1 MGTDHIT
8 GPSAV
13 AETSTEPST
22 SSSVSEPASPIA
34 PRGLTA
40 SDLLAHEAELE
51 RQARE
56 AVPFSFRL
64 GGCTYEKGYIRQ
76 PVWACKTCGG
86 GGVCAGCG
94 VGCHSDH
101 DLVELF
107 AKRNF
112 RCDCGTLSLDQ
123 SKSKHS
129 QAHAHTEGTTVMPKA
144 CNLRPAHMAVRIENE
159 ENQYGRNF
167 EGKFCRC
174 QRGERYDPLE
184 EDETMF
190 QCLVCEDWFHE
201 SCTSLLGNYK
211 PPGSSAA
218 AEAALRPQDSGSMSR
233 AIETQAHPTPV
244 AGAELTAKVT
254 EAAQTVDQASGENV
268 DTWPLIAHDSFDLMI
283 CSACVRAKGNEVLR
297 HYVGTKGWGA
307 VIPLRPKSTGQ
318 SKELDMLQMLPR
330 NIPHL
335 DHLEG
340 TRRGCAVW
348 GLELNEEAVE
358 TLVAFEEAASGA
370 EDAAANAVTDT
381 EQTAD
386 MNLSTQVSEESDEKS
401 GSTTT
406 NSSRK
411 RSSPAHSSEQGASSD
426 TRPDNASNKRPKVE
440 DAIAEADKVHAKDAS
455 TLADTPTR
463 PCTLPPLRSWASE
476 RTDQLQD
483 VRPDVFLAED
493 FRDNIC
499 RCAECL
505 PRFSHLP
512 FLLEAESTYSP
523 PRSPSPQPADGGDN
537 DDARSEGGNSQASS
551 SYDLGLAALRQLP
564 RERMMQTLEAYTR
577 LRDALFEQVLRP
589 HQLAGTEVDEK
600 SIRDFFDKHREGGGT

>member
-1 MGTDHIT
+1 MS

-13 AETSTEPST
+13 AETSAEPST
-22 SSSVSEPASPIA
+22 SSSVPEPVPSIA

-76 PVWACKTCGG
+76 PVWACRTCGG

-123 SKSKHS
+123 SKLKHS
-129 QAHAHTEGTTVMPKA
+129 HAHAHTGGTTVMPTA
-144 CNLRPAHMAVRIENE
+144 CNLRPSHLAVRIEND

-174 QRGERYDPLE
+174 QRGEKYDPLE

-233 AIETQAHPTPV
+233 AAETQAHPTPV
-244 AGAELTAKVT
+244 PGAVLTAKVT
-254 EAAQTVDQASGENV
+254 EAAQTVDQASGANV
-268 DTWPLIAHDSFDLMI
+268 DTWPLIAHESFDLMI

-307 VIPLRPKSTGQ
+307 VIPLQTMITGQ
-318 SKELDMLQMLPR
+318 SKETDMLNVLPHDA
-330 NIPHL
+330 PQL
-335 DHLEG
+335 DILGG
-340 TRRGCAVW
+340 TKRGCAVW

-358 TLVAFEEAASGA
+358 TQTASEEAVMGA

-381 EQTAD
+381 EQTAHV
-386 MNLSTQVSEESDEKS
+386 NSSTQVSEERDQKS
-401 GSTTT
+401 GSTTAD
-406 NSSRK
+406 SSRK
-411 RSSPAHSSEQGASSD
+411 RSSSADSSEQGASSG
-426 TRPDNASNKRPKVE
+426 TRPDDASNKRPKME
-440 DAIAEADKVHAKDAS
+440 STIAEADRMRANDAP
-455 TLADTPTR
+455 TLADKPTR

-476 RTDQLQD
+476 RTDQLKD
-483 VRPDVFLAED
+483 VRLDVFLAED

-505 PRFSHLP
+505 PRFSQLP